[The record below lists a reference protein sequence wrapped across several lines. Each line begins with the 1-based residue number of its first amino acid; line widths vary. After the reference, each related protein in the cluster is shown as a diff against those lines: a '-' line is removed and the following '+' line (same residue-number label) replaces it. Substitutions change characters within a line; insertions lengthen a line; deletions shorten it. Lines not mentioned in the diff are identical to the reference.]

1 MRCRI
6 SHKLFLSEM
15 PEAVKEKVMAELTL
29 ENPKWLENLKMG
41 RTNFRVA
48 RHLKYYST
56 RTCGGLIVPR
66 GYGERLARICEDLD
80 EKVEYEDQRRSL
92 PEVDFS
98 FTGELRPYQSAACQA
113 MLRRRF
119 GTLCAPTG
127 AGKTVCG
134 LYLVAARRQPAL
146 VVVHTRDL
154 AMQWVE
160 RIEQFLGI
168 PAREVGM
175 IGSGQSRLGE
185 RVTVATVQSV
195 YARAKELKK
204 RIGHLVVDECHRAPS
219 RTFTAAVTAFDSAY
233 SLGLSATPYRRDGL
247 TQLIF
252 WHLGGMHARIDAE
265 DLMGSGAILRPEI
278 CIRHTDFHTR
288 RDSTEEYAQ
297 IIADLTADRARN
309 ELIVDEVGREVHGGS
324 GVALVLSDRK
334 GHCRE
339 LRALLSERHGISG
352 TVLTGDTPLPERKD
366 LVARIQEG
374 REQVVFATGQL
385 IGEGFDASNLTSL
398 FLATPVKFSGRL
410 IQYLG
415 RVLRPCAG
423 KVQPKVY
430 DFVDNRVG
438 VLESA
443 GRARGLVYAELGT
456 QNEKGC
462 GSQAEHRMDT
472 EQDRQETG
480 DW

>member
-1 MRCRI
+1 MHCRI
-6 SHKLFLSEM
+6 SHKLFLSEV
-15 PEAVKEKVMAELTL
+15 PEAVAEQVMAELTL

-41 RTNFRVA
+41 RTNFRVS
-48 RHLKYYST
+48 RHLKYYSA
-56 RTCGGLIVPR
+56 RKCGGLILPR
-66 GYGERLARICEDLD
+66 GYGGRLARICSEHG
-80 EKVEYEDQRRSL
+80 EAVEYEDQRRSL
-92 PEVDFS
+92 PEADFT
-98 FTGELRPYQSAACQA
+98 FGGELRPYQLTACEA

-134 LYLVAARRQPAL
+134 LWLIANRRQPAL
-146 VVVHTRDL
+146 IVVHTRDL

-175 IGSGQSRLGE
+175 IGSGKSRVGE
-185 RVTVATVQSV
+185 RITVATVQSV
-195 YARAKELKK
+195 YARAKDLKK

-219 RTFTAAVTAFDSAY
+219 RTFTAAVTAFDSAF

-252 WHLGGMHARIDAE
+252 WHLGDMHARIDGD
-265 DLMGSGAILRPEI
+265 DLMDSGAIMRPEI
-278 CIRHTDFHTR
+278 LIRPTDFSTR
-288 RDSTEEYAQ
+288 RDPSEEYAL
-297 IIADLTADRARN
+297 IIADLTEDRARN
-309 ELIVDEVGREVHGGS
+309 ELIVDEVGREVRCGS

-352 TVLTGDTPLPERKD
+352 AVLTGDTPLAERKE
-366 LVARIQEG
+366 LVVRIQDG

-415 RVLRPCAG
+415 RVLRPSVG
-423 KVQPKVY
+423 KAQPKVY
-430 DFVDNRVG
+430 DFVDHRVG
-438 VLESA
+438 VLDA
-443 GRARGLVYAELGT
+443 AARARAVVYEDIG
-456 QNEKGC
+456 
-462 GSQAEHRMDT
+462 R
-472 EQDRQETG
+472 
-480 DW
+480 

>member
-6 SHKLFLSEM
+6 SHKLFLSEV
-15 PEAVKEKVMAELTL
+15 PEAVAEQVMAELTL

-41 RTNFRVA
+41 RTNFRVS
-48 RHLKYYST
+48 RHLKYYSA
-56 RTCGGLIVPR
+56 RKCGGLILPR
-66 GYGERLARICEDLD
+66 GYGGRLARICSEHG
-80 EKVEYEDQRRSL
+80 EAVEYEDQRRSL
-92 PEVDFS
+92 PEADFT
-98 FTGELRPYQSAACQA
+98 FGGELRPYQLTACEA

-134 LYLVAARRQPAL
+134 LWLIANRRQPAL
-146 VVVHTRDL
+146 IVVHTRDL

-175 IGSGQSRLGE
+175 IGSGKSRVGE
-185 RVTVATVQSV
+185 RITVATVQSV
-195 YARAKELKK
+195 YARAKDLKK

-219 RTFTAAVTAFDSAY
+219 RTFTAAVTAFDSAF

-252 WHLGGMHARIDAE
+252 WHLGDMHARIDGEA
-265 DLMGSGAILRPEI
+265 LMDSGAIMRPEI
-278 CIRHTDFHTR
+278 RIRTTEFHTR
-288 RDSTEEYAQ
+288 RDPSEEYAL
-297 IIADLTADRARN
+297 IIADLTEDPDRNR
-309 ELIVDEVGREVHGGS
+309 LIVDEVARELRDGG

-334 GHCRE
+334 GHCR
-339 LRALLSERHGISG
+339 ALQSLLEEQHGIAG
-352 TVLTGDTPLPERKD
+352 AVLTGDTPLPERKE
-366 LVARIQEG
+366 LVARIQDG

-415 RVLRPCAG
+415 RVLRPSAG
-423 KVQPKVY
+423 KAQPKVY
-430 DFVDNRVG
+430 DFVDHRVG
-438 VLESA
+438 VLDA
-443 GRARGLVYAELGT
+443 AARARAVVYEDIG
-456 QNEKGC
+456 
-462 GSQAEHRMDT
+462 R
-472 EQDRQETG
+472 
-480 DW
+480 

>member
-6 SHKLFLSEM
+6 AHKLFLSDV

-41 RTNFRVA
+41 RTNFRVS
-48 RHLKYYST
+48 RHLKFYSD
-56 RTCGGLIVPR
+56 RKCGGLILPR
-66 GYGERLARICEDLD
+66 GYGERLARICADLGEQIEYDD
-80 EKVEYEDQRRSL
+80 ERRML

-98 FTGELRPYQSAACQA
+98 FSGELRPYQRTACEA

-134 LYLVAARRQPAL
+134 LYLIATRRQPAL

-160 RIEQFLGI
+160 RVEQFLGI

-175 IGSGQSRLGE
+175 IGSGKSRVGE

-195 YARAKELKK
+195 YSRAKELKK

-247 TQLIF
+247 TSLIF
-252 WHLGGMHARIDAE
+252 WHLGEMHARIDGD
-265 DLMGSGAILRPEI
+265 DLMDSGAIMRPEI
-278 CIRHTDFHTR
+278 RIRPTDFHTR
-288 RDSTEEYAQ
+288 RDPSEEYGL
-297 IIADLTADRARN
+297 IIADLTEDKERN
-309 ELIVDEVGREVHGGS
+309 ILIVDEVAGEVRAGM

-339 LRALLSERHGISG
+339 LQSLLAERHGIEG
-352 TVLTGDTPLPERKD
+352 AVLTGDTPLPERKS
-366 LVARIQEG
+366 LVGRIQDG

-415 RVLRPCAG
+415 RVLRPSVG
-423 KVQPKVY
+423 KLQPKVY
-430 DFVDNRVG
+430 DFVDSRVG
-438 VLESA
+438 VLDA
-443 GRARGLVYAELGT
+443 AARARAAVYGEIFNSDGP
-456 QNEKGC
+456 
-462 GSQAEHRMDT
+462 SVR
-472 EQDRQETG
+472 R
-480 DW
+480 

>member
-6 SHKLFLSEM
+6 SHKLFLSDM
-15 PEAVKEKVMAELTL
+15 PESVKDAVMAELTL

-41 RTNFRVA
+41 RTNFRVS
-48 RHLKYYST
+48 RHLKFYSA
-56 RTCGGLIVPR
+56 RKCGGLIVPR
-66 GYGERLARICEDLD
+66 GYGERLASICAEQG
-80 EKVEYEDQRRSL
+80 EAVEYEDERRSL

-98 FTGELRPYQSAACQA
+98 FSGELRPYQRTACEA

-134 LYLVAARRQPAL
+134 LSLIASRRQPAL
-146 VVVHTRDL
+146 IIVHTRDL

-175 IGSGQSRLGE
+175 IGSGKSRVGE

-204 RIGHLVVDECHRAPS
+204 RVGHLVVDECHRAPS
-219 RTFTAAVTAFDSAY
+219 RTFTTAVTAFDSAF

-252 WHLGGMHARIDAE
+252 WHLGAMHARIDGE
-265 DLMGSGAILRPEI
+265 DLMDSGAILRPEV
-278 CIRHTDFHTR
+278 CIRPTEFFTR
-288 RDSTEEYAQ
+288 RDPSEEYSL
-297 IIADLTADRARN
+297 IIADLTEDRGRN
-309 ELIVDEVGREVHGGS
+309 ILIVDEVEREIRAGG

-334 GHCRE
+334 GHCR
-339 LRALLSERHGISG
+339 ALQAMLEERHGIDG
-352 TVLTGDTPLPERKD
+352 AVLTGDTPLPERKS
-366 LVARIQEG
+366 LVGRIQDG
-374 REQVVFATGQL
+374 REKVVFATGQL

-415 RVLRPCAG
+415 RVLRPSIG
-423 KVQPKVY
+423 KAQPKVY
-430 DFVDNRVG
+430 DFVDSRVG
-438 VLESA
+438 VLDA
-443 GRARGLVYAELGT
+443 AARARAAVYGDIFDSD
-456 QNEKGC
+456 
-462 GSQAEHRMDT
+462 GSSYPR
-472 EQDRQETG
+472 
-480 DW
+480 

>member
-6 SHKLFLSEM
+6 SHKLFLSEV
-15 PEAVKEKVMAELTL
+15 PEAVAEQVMAELTL

-41 RTNFRVA
+41 RTNFRVS
-48 RHLKYYST
+48 RHLKYYSA
-56 RTCGGLIVPR
+56 RKCGGLILPR
-66 GYGERLARICEDLD
+66 GYGGRLARICSEHG
-80 EKVEYEDQRRSL
+80 EAVEYEDQRRSL
-92 PEVDFS
+92 PEADFT
-98 FTGELRPYQSAACQA
+98 FGGELRPYQLTACEA

-134 LYLVAARRQPAL
+134 LWLIANRRQPAL
-146 VVVHTRDL
+146 IVVHTRDL

-175 IGSGQSRLGE
+175 IGSGKSRVGE
-185 RVTVATVQSV
+185 RITVATVQSV
-195 YARAKELKK
+195 YARAKDLKK

-219 RTFTAAVTAFDSAY
+219 RTFTAAVTAFDSAF

-252 WHLGGMHARIDAE
+252 WHLGDMHARIDGD
-265 DLMGSGAILRPEI
+265 DLMDSGAIMRPEI
-278 CIRHTDFHTR
+278 LIRPTDFSTR
-288 RDSTEEYAQ
+288 RDPSEEYAL
-297 IIADLTADRARN
+297 IIADLTEDRARN
-309 ELIVDEVGREVHGGS
+309 ELIVDEVGREVRCGS

-352 TVLTGDTPLPERKD
+352 AVLTGDTPLAERKE
-366 LVARIQEG
+366 LVARIQDG

-415 RVLRPCAG
+415 RVLRPSVG
-423 KVQPKVY
+423 KAQPKVY
-430 DFVDNRVG
+430 DFVDHRVG
-438 VLESA
+438 VLDA
-443 GRARGLVYAELGT
+443 AARARAVVYEDIG
-456 QNEKGC
+456 
-462 GSQAEHRMDT
+462 R
-472 EQDRQETG
+472 
-480 DW
+480 

>member
-6 SHKLFLSEM
+6 AHKLFLSEV
-15 PEAVKEKVMAELTL
+15 PEAVKDKVMAELTL

-41 RTNFRVA
+41 RTNFRVS
-48 RHLKYYST
+48 RHLKFYSD
-56 RTCGGLIVPR
+56 RKCGGLILPR
-66 GYGERLARICEDLD
+66 GYGERLARICADLG
-80 EKVEYEDQRRSL
+80 EQIEYEDERRML

-98 FTGELRPYQSAACQA
+98 FSGELRPYQRTACEA

-134 LYLVAARRQPAL
+134 LSLIVSRRQPAL

-160 RIEQFLGI
+160 RVEQFLGI

-175 IGSGQSRLGE
+175 IGSGKSRVGE
-185 RVTVATVQSV
+185 RITVATVQSV

-247 TQLIF
+247 TSLIF
-252 WHLGGMHARIDAE
+252 WHLGEMHARIDGE
-265 DLMGSGAILRPEI
+265 DLMDSGAIMRPEI
-278 CIRHTDFHTR
+278 RIRPTDFHTR
-288 RDSTEEYAQ
+288 RDPSEEYGL
-297 IIADLTADRARN
+297 IIADLTEDRARN
-309 ELIVDEVGREVHGGS
+309 ELIVDEVAGEVRAGS
-324 GVALVLSDRK
+324 GTALVLSDRK

-339 LRALLSERHGISG
+339 LRALLAERHGVEG
-352 TVLTGDTPLPERKD
+352 AVLTGDTPLPERKD
-366 LVARIQEG
+366 MVVRIQDG
-374 REQVVFATGQL
+374 RERVVFATGQL

-415 RVLRPCAG
+415 RVLRPSVG
-423 KVQPKVY
+423 KLQPKVY
-430 DFVDNRVG
+430 DFVDSRVG
-438 VLESA
+438 VLDA
-443 GRARGLVYAELGT
+443 AARARAAVYGEIFDSG
-456 QNEKGC
+456 GPS
-462 GSQAEHRMDT
+462 GR
-472 EQDRQETG
+472 
-480 DW
+480 

>member
-6 SHKLFLSEM
+6 AHKLFLSDV

-41 RTNFRVA
+41 RTNFRVS
-48 RHLKYYST
+48 RHLKFYSD
-56 RTCGGLIVPR
+56 RKCGGLILPR
-66 GYGERLARICEDLD
+66 GYGERLARICADLG
-80 EKVEYEDQRRSL
+80 EQIEYEDERRML
-92 PEVDFS
+92 PEADFS
-98 FTGELRPYQSAACQA
+98 FTGELRPYQLDACQA

-134 LYLVAARRQPAL
+134 LSLIASRRQPAL
-146 VVVHTRDL
+146 VIVHTRDL

-160 RIEQFLGI
+160 RVEQFLGI

-175 IGSGQSRLGE
+175 IGSGKSRVGE

-195 YARAKELKK
+195 YSRAKELKK

-219 RTFTAAVTAFDSAY
+219 RTFTAAVTAFDCAY

-247 TQLIF
+247 TSLIF
-252 WHLGGMHARIDAE
+252 WHLGEMHARIDGE
-265 DLMGSGAILRPEI
+265 DLMDSGAIMRPEI
-278 CIRHTDFHTR
+278 HIRQTEFTSR
-288 RDSTEEYAQ
+288 RDQSEEYGL
-297 IIADLTADRARN
+297 IIADLTEDAERN
-309 ELIVDEVGREVHGGS
+309 VLIVDEVEREVRDGG

-339 LRALLSERHGISG
+339 LQALLASRHGIEG
-352 TVLTGDTPLPERKD
+352 AVLTGDTPLPERKS
-366 LVARIQEG
+366 LVGRIQDG
-374 REQVVFATGQL
+374 REKVVFATGQL

-415 RVLRPCAG
+415 RVLRPSVG
-423 KVQPKVY
+423 KLQPKVY
-430 DFVDNRVG
+430 DFVDSRVG
-438 VLESA
+438 VLDSA
-443 GRARGLVYAELGT
+443 ARARAAVYGEIFNSDGLSV
-456 QNEKGC
+456 
-462 GSQAEHRMDT
+462 R
-472 EQDRQETG
+472 R
-480 DW
+480 